1 MGGEEEA
8 GEGMRWGEEG
18 LEFLTVSKLEIR
30 GSPSS
35 QSFQMVQE
43 KKKNWSHQETLM
55 HFVTCFCGGNY
66 PWFIILVAMK
76 IPISPP
82 KDTK

>member
-1 MGGEEEA
+1 
-8 GEGMRWGEEG
+8 MRWGEQG

-30 GSPSS
+30 GSPHPNLSRWCR
-35 QSFQMVQE
+35 E
-43 KKKNWSHQETLM
+43 KKKKNWSHQETLM

-66 PWFIILVAMK
+66 PWFIILVSTK
-76 IPISPP
+76 IPISPA